1 MAGIVIVIF
10 KAVILAL
17 LLVTINCCELFGPK
31 IVVGG
36 LTVNAGAAP
45 VVIETVGA
53 GKAVLVPCTV
63 AVADC
68 AVGAATVVIVIVH
81 VPSGA
86 IDPQP
91 L

>member
-10 KAVILAL
+10 KAAILL
-17 LLVTINCCELFGPK
+17 LVLVTINCCVLLGPS
-31 IVVGG
+31 VVVKGV
-36 LTVNAGAAP
+36 TVKVGAAP

-53 GKAVLVPCTV
+53 GAAVFVPCTV

-68 AVGAATVVIVIVH
+68 AVGAATAVISIVQ

>member
-1 MAGIVIVIF
+1 MIMVTF
-10 KAVILAL
+10 KAMIVVLV
-17 LLVTINCCELFGPK
+17 LVTINCCELFGPK

-45 VVIETVGA
+45 VVIVTVGA

-63 AVADC
+63 AIPAC
-68 AVGAATVVIVIVH
+68 AFGAATAVIVIVH

>member
-17 LLVTINCCELFGPK
+17 VLVTINCCELFGPK
-31 IVVGG
+31 TVVGG
-36 LTVNAGAAP
+36 LTVSAGAAP
-45 VVIETVGA
+45 VVIATVGA
-53 GKAVLVPCTV
+53 RAAVLLPCTV
-63 AVADC
+63 AIPDC
-68 AVGAATVVIVIVH
+68 AFGVAIAVIVTVH